1 MLLRC
6 PINQRLVHLC
16 LMCCL
21 CEHSMLAHLLGAP
34 ITCTACHKMSHL
46 CCVVFVSI
54 VSSVLLMSHLLVVL
68 IRHCD
73 MMGMLL
79 LSCGAACMCACVCYL

>member
-1 MLLRC
+1 
-6 PINQRLVHLC
+6 
-16 LMCCL
+16 
-21 CEHSMLAHLLGAP
+21 MLAHLLGAP

-54 VSSVLLMSHLLVVL
+54 VSSVLLMSHLLVVP

-73 MMGMLL
+73 MMGMQGRSHHRGNGGSCLL
-79 LSCGAACMCACVCYL
+79 TSERLVVFFN